1 MTHFSNAIV
10 IGAGGGIG
18 GALADALDARGGRVT
33 RLGRRSDP
41 PVDFEAPDTLARAAE
56 ALAPEGPFDIVIVA
70 SGILHGPDFGPEK
83 SWRALDAGNLERV
96 LRINSVGPAL
106 VARHFVPLLPR
117 KERFHLAFLSARVG
131 SISDNRL
138 GGWYAYR
145 MSKAALN
152 QIVRTLS
159 IELARTHEK
168 GTVVALH
175 PGTVDTGLSEPFQGN
190 VPEEKLF
197 TPQQSAAHL
206 LSVLDALGPEDS
218 GGHFDWAGEP
228 VPA

>member
-1 MTHFSNAIV
+1 MTQFSNAIV

-33 RLGRRSDP
+33 RLGRGSDP
-41 PVDFEAPDTLARAAE
+41 RVDFEAPDTLARAAE
-56 ALAPEGPFDIVIVA
+56 ALAPQGPFDLVIVA

-83 SWRALDAGNLERV
+83 SWRALDAGTLERV

-152 QIVRTLS
+152 QMVRTLS
-159 IELARTHEK
+159 IELARTHDK

-175 PGTVDTGLSEPFQGN
+175 PGTVDTGLSEPFQSN

-206 LSVLDALGPEDS
+206 LSVLDTLGPEDS
-218 GGHFDWAGEP
+218 GGHFDWAGKP